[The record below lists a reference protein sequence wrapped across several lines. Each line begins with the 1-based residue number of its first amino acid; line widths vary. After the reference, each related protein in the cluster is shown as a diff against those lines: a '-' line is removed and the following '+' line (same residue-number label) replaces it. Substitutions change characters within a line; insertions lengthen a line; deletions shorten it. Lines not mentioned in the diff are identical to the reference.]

1 MTAPLV
7 VVSCAGGDSE
17 QSVGISSYQVSDD
30 GLHLTLMV
38 SVGAED
44 AFTAVHVDQDS
55 SQVQVEIEVEFLV
68 AGGYQPAIGYAR
80 LIDVDLEEP
89 LGDRTVISARSGE
102 PVQRLEA
109 DS

>member
-7 VVSCAGGDSE
+7 VVSCAGSDSE
-17 QSVGISSYQVSDD
+17 KSVGIISYQESDD

-44 AFTAVHVDQDS
+44 TVTAVRVDQDS

-68 AGGYQPAIGYAR
+68 AGGDQPAIGYAR
-80 LIDVDLEEP
+80 LVDVDLDEP
-89 LGDRTVISARSGE
+89 LGDRTVISVRSGE
-102 PVQRLEA
+102 PVQRVEA

>member
-7 VVSCAGGDSE
+7 VVSCTRGDSQ
-17 QSVGISSYQVSDD
+17 QSVGISSYQVSGD

-44 AFTAVHVDQDS
+44 AFTTVHVDQDS
-55 SQVQVEIEVEFLV
+55 SQVDIEVEVTFRV
-68 AGGYQPAIGYAR
+68 AGGDQSAVGYAR
-80 LIDVDLEEP
+80 LIDVDLDEP
-89 LGDRTVISARSGE
+89 LGHRTVVNARSGE
-102 PVQRLEA
+102 PVQQVDA

>member
-7 VVSCAGGDSE
+7 VVSCAGGDSQ
-17 QSVGISSYQVSDD
+17 QSVGISSYQVSGD

-55 SQVQVEIEVEFLV
+55 SQVDIEVEVTFRV
-68 AGGYQPAIGYAR
+68 AGGDQSAVGYAR
-80 LIDVDLEEP
+80 LIDVDLDEP
-89 LGDRTVISARSGE
+89 LGDRTVVSARTGE
-102 PVQRLEA
+102 AVQRLEP

>member
-1 MTAPLV
+1 M
-7 VVSCAGGDSE
+7 
-17 QSVGISSYQVSDD
+17 QSVGIGSYQVSDD
-30 GLHLTLMV
+30 GLRLTVEV

-44 AFTAVHVDQDS
+44 AFTAVHVDQDP

-80 LIDVDLEEP
+80 LIDVDLDEP
-89 LGDRTVISARSGE
+89 LGDRTVISTRSGE
-102 PVQRLEA
+102 PVQRVDA